1 MKYLISLFF
10 FLSFTLQHLQSYA
23 QGCSDAGVCSVGS
36 LGLVQYKYEKLPFD
50 KVVLDQIETKDEDT
64 EFYTTNNPSKK
75 VENDTTSTVIEQVQ
89 KDSITKAVNLNTS
102 NSLNI
107 IDSLTL
113 YTYRKKQT
121 VFRSP
126 KYFFLYSTSYGV
138 GDQSTTIITNQ
149 LEANV
154 SIVKSKLYAQV
165 KLPYVTAS
173 GNLATVSALS
183 DITLSMSYTAINKNK
198 TNLTFVGGIKL
209 PTNNADIS
217 KNNKPLPMVYQ
228 SSLGSTDALFG
239 LKYRYQKWDLTLGYQ
254 HSFNANKN
262 SYLHDS
268 ISIDNAVYNSYFES
282 KNLKRSDDGIVRANR
297 NFLIKKVSASAGLLF
312 IYHLANDSYTDVLGN
327 RVTSKGSQGL
337 TLNLNFS
344 SIVPISKKMD
354 LIFIFANPIK
364 TRDARPDGLT
374 REFIVMAG
382 LKYNV
387 F

>member
-1 MKYLISLFF
+1 MKYLLGLFF
-10 FLSFTLQHLQSYA
+10 FLSFNLQHLQSYA

-36 LGLVQYKYEKLPFD
+36 LGLVQYKYEKLPLD
-50 KVVLDQIETKDEDT
+50 KVVLDQIETKDEGT

-75 VENDTTSTVIEQVQ
+75 VGNDTTLIVIEKTQ
-89 KDSITKAVNLNTS
+89 KDSATKEVNLNKS
-102 NSLNI
+102 NSLNL
-107 IDSLTL
+107 DSLTL
-113 YTYRKKQT
+113 YTYQNKQT
-121 VFRSP
+121 VFQSP

-149 LEANV
+149 LEANI
-154 SIVKSKLYAQV
+154 SIVNKKLYAQV

-173 GNLATVSALS
+173 GKLATISALS
-183 DITLSMSYTAINKNK
+183 DIALSMSYTAINKNK

-262 SYLHDS
+262 NYLHDS
-268 ISIDNAVYNSYFES
+268 ISIDNEVYNSYFES
-282 KNLKRSDDGIVRANR
+282 KNLKRSDDGIVRINR
-297 NFLIKKVSASAGLLF
+297 NFLFKKVSASAGLLF
-312 IYHLANDSYTDVLGN
+312 IYHLANDSYTDVMGN

-344 SIVPISKKMD
+344 SIFPVSKKID

>member
-1 MKYLISLFF
+1 MKYLLGLFF

-36 LGLVQYKYEKLPFD
+36 LGLVQYKYEKLPLD

-75 VENDTTSTVIEQVQ
+75 VGNDTTLVVTEKTQ
-89 KDSITKAVNLNTS
+89 KDSATKEVNLNKS
-102 NSLNI
+102 NLLNL
-107 IDSLTL
+107 DSLTL
-113 YTYRKKQT
+113 YTYRNKQT
-121 VFRSP
+121 VFQLP

-154 SIVKSKLYAQV
+154 SIVNKKLYAQV
-165 KLPYVTAS
+165 KLPYVIAS
-173 GNLATVSALS
+173 GKLATISALS

-239 LKYRYQKWDLTLGYQ
+239 MKYRYQKWDLTLGYQ

-262 SYLHDS
+262 NYLHDS
-268 ISIDNAVYNSYFES
+268 ISVDNAVYNSYFES
-282 KNLKRSDDGIVRANR
+282 KNLKRSDDGIVRINR
-297 NFLIKKVSASAGLLF
+297 NFLFKKVSASAGLLF

-344 SIVPISKKMD
+344 SIVPVSKKMD

>member
-1 MKYLISLFF
+1 MKYLLGLFF

-36 LGLVQYKYEKLPFD
+36 LGLVQYKYEKLPLD

-75 VENDTTSTVIEQVQ
+75 VGNDTTLVVTEKTQ
-89 KDSITKAVNLNTS
+89 KDSATKEVNLNKS
-102 NSLNI
+102 NSLNL
-107 IDSLTL
+107 DSLTL
-113 YTYRKKQT
+113 YTYRNKQILL
-121 VFRSP
+121 RSP
-126 KYFFLYSTSYGV
+126 KYFFLYSTSYGL

-154 SIVKSKLYAQV
+154 SLVNKKLYAQV
-165 KLPYVTAS
+165 KLPYVITS
-173 GNLATVSALS
+173 GKLATISALS

-254 HSFNANKN
+254 HSFNTNKN
-262 SYLHDS
+262 NYLHDS
-268 ISIDNAVYNSYFES
+268 ISVDNAVYNSYFES
-282 KNLKRSDDGIVRANR
+282 KNLKRSDDGIVRINR
-297 NFLIKKVSASAGLLF
+297 NFLFKKVSASAGLLF

-344 SIVPISKKMD
+344 SIVPVSKKMD

>member
-1 MKYLISLFF
+1 MKYLLGLFF

-36 LGLVQYKYEKLPFD
+36 LGLVQYKYEKLPLD
-50 KVVLDQIETKDEDT
+50 KVALDQIEAKDEDT

-75 VENDTTSTVIEQVQ
+75 AKNDTTLMAIEKTQ
-89 KDSITKAVNLNTS
+89 KDSTTKEINLNKS
-102 NSLNI
+102 NSLNL
-107 IDSLTL
+107 DSLTL
-113 YTYRKKQT
+113 YTYRNKQILL
-121 VFRSP
+121 RSP
-126 KYFFLYSTSYGV
+126 KYFFLYSTSYGL

-154 SIVKSKLYAQV
+154 SLVNKKLYAQV

-173 GNLATVSALS
+173 GKLATISALG

-198 TNLTFVGGIKL
+198 TNLTIVGGVKL

-239 LKYRYQKWDLTLGYQ
+239 MKYRYQKWDLTLGYQ

-262 SYLHDS
+262 NYLHDA

-282 KNLKRSDDGIVRANR
+282 KNLKRSDDGIVRINR
-297 NFLIKKVSASAGLLF
+297 NFLFKKVSASAGLLF
-312 IYHLANDSYTDVLGN
+312 IYHLANDTYTDVMGN

-344 SIVPISKKMD
+344 SIVPVSKKMD